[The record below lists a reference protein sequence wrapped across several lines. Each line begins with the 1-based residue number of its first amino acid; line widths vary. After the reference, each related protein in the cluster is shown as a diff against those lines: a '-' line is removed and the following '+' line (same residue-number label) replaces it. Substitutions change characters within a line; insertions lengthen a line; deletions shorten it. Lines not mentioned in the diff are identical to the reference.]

1 MKKIALATILAVAV
15 STAQAA
21 EVGVNAGWDN
31 AGKKGDSTLGLS
43 ASLPLHGPYGV
54 AVELDKRSELN
65 RFGVLGT
72 YDVTKVL
79 GASVVAKAGLAS
91 VDPDRGNNVT
101 LAQVGVGAT
110 LPLVDKL
117 SLTADYRYQIGE
129 GSWDGSRVFA
139 GFVYKF

>member
-101 LAQVGVGAT
+101 LVQVGVGAT

-117 SLTADYRYQIGE
+117 SVTADYRYQIGE

-139 GFVYKF
+139 GFTYKF

>member
-15 STAQAA
+15 GTAQAA
-21 EVGVNAGWDN
+21 DVGVNAGWDD

-43 ASLPLHGPYGV
+43 VSLPVQGPYGL
-54 AVELDKRSELN
+54 AVELDKRSDLN

-72 YDVTKVL
+72 YDVAKVL
-79 GASVVAKAGLAS
+79 GASVIAKAGLAS

-101 LAQVGVGAT
+101 LVQVGVGAT

-117 SLTADYRYQIGE
+117 SLSADYRYQIGE

>member
-1 MKKIALATILAVAV
+1 MKKIALATILAVAM
-15 STAQAA
+15 STAHAA
-21 EVGVNAGWDN
+21 DVGVNAGWDN

-43 ASLPLHGPYGV
+43 VSLPVHGPYGV

-72 YDVTKVL
+72 YDVAKVL

>member
-21 EVGVNAGWDN
+21 DVGVNAGWDD

-43 ASLPLHGPYGV
+43 VSLPVHGPYGL
-54 AVELDKRSELN
+54 AVELDKRSDLN

-72 YDVTKVL
+72 YDVAKVL

-101 LAQVGVGAT
+101 LVQVGVGAT

-117 SLTADYRYQIGE
+117 SLSADYRYQIGE

>member
-1 MKKIALATILAVAV
+1 MKKIALATILVAIMG
-15 STAQAA
+15 TANAA
-21 EVGVNAGWDN
+21 EVGVTAGWDN

-43 ASLPLHGPYGV
+43 VSLPVHGPYGV

-79 GASVVAKAGLAS
+79 GASVVVKAGLAS

-110 LPLVDKL
+110 LPVVDKL

-139 GFVYKF
+139 GFTYKF

>member
-1 MKKIALATILAVAV
+1 MKKIALATILVAIMG
-15 STAQAA
+15 TAHAA

-43 ASLPLHGPYGV
+43 VSLPVHGPYGV
-54 AVELDKRSELN
+54 ALELDKRSELN

-139 GFVYKF
+139 GFAYKF

>member
-15 STAQAA
+15 STAHAA
-21 EVGVNAGWDN
+21 DVGVNAGWDN

-43 ASLPLHGPYGV
+43 VSLPLHGPYGL

-72 YDVTKVL
+72 YDVAKVL

-101 LAQVGVGAT
+101 LVQVGVGAT

-129 GSWDGSRVFA
+129 GSWDGSRVTA
-139 GFVYKF
+139 GFTYKF

>member
-21 EVGVNAGWDN
+21 DVGVNAGWDD

-43 ASLPLHGPYGV
+43 VSLPVRGPYGL

-72 YDVTKVL
+72 YDVAKVL

-101 LAQVGVGAT
+101 LVQVGVGAT

-117 SLTADYRYQIGE
+117 SLSADYRYQIGE
-129 GSWDGSRVFA
+129 GSWDGNRVFA